1 MSAEEGPMAD
11 DDKLTEADKIALR
24 RLLTAAKTW
33 WHAPIGLDAIDL
45 DELVEAFEEAR
56 EKLD

>member
-1 MSAEEGPMAD
+1 MAD